1 MTEQVIDIRDRI
13 EKMRNQMT
21 VPNPQ
26 EIQKHKKNPANDFS
40 KVKDPSQSHREAV
53 RENQKL
59 EEQII
64 KPNIV
69 QKEESHEIEVSKIKT
84 VKTQNVEKEI
94 HPDKISKIKEEKAK
108 SHEDISYTQYSD
120 TKKSQKESFKKYDD
134 YQNDRVVDEN
144 KQSVKLDEKQPFP
157 QFSLNVSNPISWKLM
172 LLIMLMQLLTNMML
186 VIVLYLK

>member
-26 EIQKHKKNPANDFS
+26 EIQKDKKNPANDFS
-40 KVKDPSQSHREAV
+40 KVKDRAQSHREAV
-53 RENQKL
+53 RENQKF
-59 EEQII
+59 EEQVI
-64 KPNIV
+64 KPNRV
-69 QKEESHEIEVSKIKT
+69 QKEEPSEIEVSKIKT
-84 VKTQNVEKEI
+84 VMTQNVEKEI
-94 HPDKISKIKEEKAK
+94 HPDKTAKIKEENAK
-108 SHEDISYTQYSD
+108 SYEDISYTQYSD

>member
-26 EIQKHKKNPANDFS
+26 EIQKDKKNPANDFS
-40 KVKDPSQSHREAV
+40 KVKDPTKSHREAV
-53 RENQKL
+53 RENQKF
-59 EEQII
+59 EEQVI
-64 KPNIV
+64 KPNRV
-69 QKEESHEIEVSKIKT
+69 QKEESSEIEVSKIKT

-94 HPDKISKIKEEKAK
+94 HPDKTSKIKEEKAK
-108 SHEDISYTQYSD
+108 SYEDISYTQYSD
-120 TKKSQKESFKKYDD
+120 TKKSHKESFKKYDD

>member
-40 KVKDPSQSHREAV
+40 KVKDSAQSHREAV

-64 KPNIV
+64 KPNRV
-69 QKEESHEIEVSKIKT
+69 QKKESHEIEVSKIQT

-94 HPDKISKIKEEKAK
+94 HPDKTSKIKEEKAK
-108 SHEDISYTQYSD
+108 SYEDISYTQYSD

>member
-21 VPNPQ
+21 VSNPQ

-40 KVKDPSQSHREAV
+40 KVKDPARSHREAV

-64 KPNIV
+64 KPNRV
-69 QKEESHEIEVSKIKT
+69 QKKESHEIEVSKIQT

-94 HPDKISKIKEEKAK
+94 HPDKTSKIKEEKAK
-108 SHEDISYTQYSD
+108 SYEDISYTQYSD

>member
-84 VKTQNVEKEI
+84 VKTQNVEKET
-94 HPDKISKIKEEKAK
+94 HPDKTSKIKEEKAK
-108 SHEDISYTQYSD
+108 SYEDISYTQYSD

-144 KQSVKLDEKQPFP
+144 KQSVKLDDKQPFP